1 MRREDKECCGTCKW
15 HYCEEIIV
23 GNKKLIAE
31 KFMEWYCGNH
41 TSELYQEYTSYED
54 CCEEWED

>member
-15 HYCEEIIV
+15 HRCDEIIF
-23 GNKKLIAE
+23 GKIKMGE
-31 KFMEWYCGNH
+31 EWYCGIH

-54 CCEEWED
+54 CCDEWED